1 MLVEANGLRPRS
13 LEKVGWFAAPKYENQ
28 YINDASFASIA
39 SPRSLAAYP
48 WLVSNKVVARQH
60 RSSDRKCMHVGRGR
74 KFKF

>member
-1 MLVEANGLRPRS
+1 MAFDLS

-28 YINDASFASIA
+28 YTNDASFASIA
-39 SPRSLAAYP
+39 TPNSLAAYP

-60 RSSDRKCMHVGRGR
+60 SSSDRSDMHVRRRR